1 MRTDKAIRTLGGRAA
16 IERMSQADM
25 LMERG
30 IGQTTI
36 DKIKELFEADD
47 QRERANWISHLNCYK
62 VALEANGFVVSG
74 GVTDGPLNTVA
85 LSEARLA
92 EILG

>member
-16 IERMSQADM
+16 IERMSQTDM

-36 DKIKELFEADD
+36 DKIKEQFKADD
-47 QRERANWISHLNCYK
+47 QRERAKWIGYLDRYRA
-62 VALEANGFVVSG
+62 ALEANGFVVSG
-74 GVTDGPLNTVA
+74 RVTDGPIKVFA
-85 LSEARLA
+85 LSEIRLA